1 MKNHVRIQ
9 DNPQNYISSYLK
21 TLFQTQNDLKYEVFH
36 NVFAP
41 TGRIRS
47 KAEMEYQ
54 KPHY

>member
-1 MKNHVRIQ
+1 MKSHVRIQ